1 MPSLTFE
8 GSPVMGAYG
17 LLELAAVLA
26 AVLSELA
33 ATLLPELAAALL
45 AAALLLA
52 GALVAELAG
61 ALAELAAA
69 LVAGAL
75 LLVVPEPELLFEL
88 QPASTTAAAAMP
100 AMSRTVR
107 AGRTLISFTFS
118 TPIPGDSRDRARSGA
133 RWWIGCTL
141 PAATGLGESPA
152 ASVTESCHNHGARPA
167 SVTEGDQ
174 PVART
179 GRLAAGPSPGS
190 APRRAVRVS
199 QRSDA

>member
-1 MPSLTFE
+1 
-8 GSPVMGAYG
+8 MGAYG

-33 ATLLPELAAALL
+33 AALLPELAGALLEAALL
-45 AAALLLA
+45 EAALLEAALLEAALLA

-61 ALAELAAA
+61 A

-141 PAATGLGESPA
+141 PAAPGLGETPA

-174 PVART
+174 PVAAT
-179 GRLAAGPSPGS
+179 GA
-190 APRRAVRVS
+190 
-199 QRSDA
+199 